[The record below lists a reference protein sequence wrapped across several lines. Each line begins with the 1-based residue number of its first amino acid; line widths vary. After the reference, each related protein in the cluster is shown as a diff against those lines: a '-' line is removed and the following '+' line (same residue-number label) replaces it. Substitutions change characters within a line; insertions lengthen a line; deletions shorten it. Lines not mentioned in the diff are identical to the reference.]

1 MSEYFSKLKSLGVNI
16 KVELDLSYSTTKAD
30 LKIEKGVYTSD
41 FTKKD

>member
-16 KVELDLSYSTTKAD
+16 KVELDLFYFATKAD
-30 LKIEKGVYTSD
+30 LKIKKGVYTSD